1 MGLALPCLDKYG
13 RKGQDISML
22 TQTQLRYNFID
33 DIPFK
38 YFCTIPANKLQGIC
52 VRINIEQ
59 CRSFQPR
66 R

>member
-22 TQTQLRYNFID
+22 TQTRIRYDFTD

-38 YFCTIPANKLQGIC
+38 IVFLYQSCKQITRNMPQN
-52 VRINIEQ
+52 
-59 CRSFQPR
+59 
-66 R
+66 